1 MGVEIEKQM
10 TLNWDVRYGERMV
23 FMGIR
28 QKFYVLAGI
37 VGALMAVISII
48 GFFTAD
54 KNLEQA
60 VEQELTATMNDAASQ
75 MDGWLEQKG
84 ASAQYAADLMTEF
97 NGDETRIKSIAS
109 LAIGA
114 SDPEILD
121 LNIGLEDGYFAS
133 YRTQNKSTGSLDP
146 RTRPWYSD
154 AKKAGK
160 MVFTDPYVDKNT
172 NKLVVSA
179 VAPVKKDGQFYGA
192 ICTDIDLAVVDAQV
206 DKLKYHGEAGMAAV
220 ADDKT
225 GMILGI
231 GTDEQIGS
239 KFQDLPGI
247 GSHFDE
253 MLKKGTGVFI
263 LDSPRDGKMIC
274 GYALVPSTG
283 WLFAMSVPYDYVFAS
298 VSTLKM
304 VYGVLTLVGVILV
317 LGVCFQFSGKITN
330 PIEALE
336 HHARE
341 MAKGN
346 LSQQKLAVTSSDEI
360 GSLTNAF
367 NTMSENLRD
376 LIRQMATTSEQVAA
390 SSEELTANAQQSA
403 DASVHVAETVGDVVG
418 NVAQQLSDINSAKGS
433 VDGVYHDIAEMS
445 AKAKQVTTASNQTA
459 EAAKK
464 GADLMEEA
472 IRKMGAIEQSVLSS
486 SEVVKTLGESSQ
498 QIGQIVEAISSIAQ
512 QTNLLSLNAAIEA
525 ARAGE
530 QGRGFAVVAEE
541 VRKLAAESQES
552 AEQIKE
558 RIASIQNETARAV
571 ESMQSGTEEVTLG
584 TKAIRDVGE
593 QFEDI
598 MSKVDA
604 INNQMEEIN
613 SAVTE
618 VSIGAEQIVTAV
630 DAIDNISNKT
640 SDSMQTISSATEEQ
654 SASNEEIA
662 AASQALATLA
672 TQMQEAVG
680 KFHV

>member
-1 MGVEIEKQM
+1 
-10 TLNWDVRYGERMV
+10 
-23 FMGIR
+23 MGIK
-28 QKFYVLAGI
+28 QKFTVLAGI
-37 VGALMAVISII
+37 IGVLLAVVSII
-48 GFFTAD
+48 GFYTAD
-54 KNLEQA
+54 SNLEKA
-60 VEQELTATMNDAASQ
+60 VEQELTATMGDAASQ
-75 MDGWLEQKG
+75 MDGWLQAKG
-84 ASAQYAADLMTEF
+84 RSAQYAADLLTEF
-97 NGDETRIKSIAS
+97 NGDETRTKSIAS

-114 SDPEILD
+114 SDKEILD
-121 LNIGLEDGYFAS
+121 INVGMEDGYFAS
-133 YRTQNKSTGSLDP
+133 YRTQNKSTGTLDP
-146 RTRPWYSD
+146 RTRPWYND

-172 NKLVVSA
+172 GKLVVSA
-179 VAPVKKDGQFYGA
+179 VAPFKANGQFAGA

-206 DKLKYHGEAGMAAV
+206 DKLKYHGEAGMATV
-220 ADDKT
+220 ADKT

-231 GTDEQIGS
+231 GTDEAIGS

-247 GSHFDE
+247 GSHFEE
-253 MLKKGTGVFI
+253 MLKAGKGVFVF
-263 LDSPRDGKMIC
+263 DNPRDGKMIC
-274 GYALVPSTG
+274 GYTVVPSTG
-283 WLFAMSVPYDYVFAS
+283 WLFAMSVPYDYVFAA
-298 VSTLKM
+298 VSSLKI
-304 VYGVLTLVGVILV
+304 VYAVLTLVGLALV
-317 LGVCFQFSGKITN
+317 LVVCFAFAGRITN
-330 PIEALE
+330 PIVALE
-336 HHARE
+336 ANARE
-341 MAKGN
+341 LANGN
-346 LSQQKLAVTSSDEI
+346 LSQKNLEVTSRDEI
-360 GSLTNAF
+360 GSLTQAF
-367 NTMSENLRD
+367 NTMSDNLRN

-418 NVAQQLSDINSAKGS
+418 NVAQQLSDIGSAKES

-445 AKAKQVTTASNQTA
+445 AKAKHVTTASNQTA

-472 IRKMGAIEQSVLSS
+472 IKKMGAIEQSVLSS
-486 SEVVKTLGESSQ
+486 SEVVRTLGESSQ

-598 MSKVDA
+598 MSKVDS
-604 INNQMEEIN
+604 INVQMEEIN
-613 SAVTE
+613 GAVSQ
-618 VSIGAEQIVTAV
+618 VSTGAEQIVTAV
-630 DAIDNISNKT
+630 DAIDSVSNKT

-662 AASQALATLA
+662 AASQALANLA
-672 TQMQEAVG
+672 NKMQEAVG
-680 KFHV
+680 KFRL

>member
-1 MGVEIEKQM
+1 
-10 TLNWDVRYGERMV
+10 
-23 FMGIR
+23 MGIK
-28 QKFYVLAGI
+28 QKFSVLAGI
-37 VGALMAVISII
+37 IGILMTVVSVI

-60 VEQELTATMNDAASQ
+60 VEQELTATMSDAASQ
-75 MDGWLEQKG
+75 MDGWLQAKG
-84 ASAQYAADLMTEF
+84 SSAQYAADLMTEF
-97 NGDETRIKSIAS
+97 NGDESRLKSIAS

-114 SDPEILD
+114 SDGEILD
-121 LNIGLEDGYFAS
+121 LNVGMEDGYFAS
-133 YRTQNKSTGSLDP
+133 YRTQNKSTGTLDP
-146 RTRPWYSD
+146 RTRPWYND

-172 NKLVVSA
+172 GKMVVSA
-179 VAPVKKDGQFYGA
+179 VAPFKKDGQIYGVV
-192 ICTDIDLAVVDAQV
+192 CTDIDMAVVDAQV

-220 ADDKT
+220 ADKN
-225 GMILGI
+225 GVVLGI
-231 GTDEQIGS
+231 GTDEAIGS
-239 KFQDLPGI
+239 KFQDLPGV

-253 MLKKGTGVFI
+253 MLQKGKGVFVF
-263 LDSPRDGKMIC
+263 DSSRDGKMIC
-274 GYALVPSTG
+274 SYTVVPSTG

-298 VSTLKM
+298 VTTLKM
-304 VYGVLTLVGVILV
+304 IYGILTVIGLILV
-317 LGVCFQFSGKITN
+317 LVVCFKVAGDITN
-330 PIEALE
+330 PIVALE
-336 HHARE
+336 AHARE
-341 MAKGN
+341 MAQGN
-346 LSQQKLAVTSSDEI
+346 LRQDKLAVTSRDEI
-360 GSLTNAF
+360 GSLTQAF
-367 NTMSENLRD
+367 NTMSDNLGG

-403 DASVHVAETVGDVVG
+403 DAAVHVAETVGDISSNVVE
-418 NVAQQLSDINSAKGS
+418 QLGDIDRAKNS
-433 VDGVYHDIAEMS
+433 VNGVYHDIADMS
-445 AKAKQVTTASNQTA
+445 AKARHITTASQQTA

-472 IRKMGAIEQSVLSS
+472 IKKMGAIEQSVLSS

-552 AEQIKE
+552 AEQIKA
-558 RIASIQNETARAV
+558 RIASIQNETNKAV
-571 ESMQSGTEEVTLG
+571 ESMQSGTQEVTLG

-598 MSKVDA
+598 MSKVDS
-604 INNQMEEIN
+604 INTQMEEIN
-613 SAVTE
+613 GAVTQ

-630 DAIDNISNKT
+630 DAIDNISQKT
-640 SDSMQTISSATEEQ
+640 SDNMQTISSATEEQ

-662 AASQALATLA
+662 SSSQALADLA
-672 TQMQEAVG
+672 GRMREAVG
-680 KFHV
+680 KFRV

>member
-1 MGVEIEKQM
+1 
-10 TLNWDVRYGERMV
+10 
-23 FMGIR
+23 MGIR

-37 VGALMAVISII
+37 IGLLMAVISII

-54 KNLEQA
+54 KNLESA
-60 VEQELTATMNDAASQ
+60 VEQELKATMGDAASQ
-75 MDGWLEQKG
+75 MDGWLQAKG
-84 ASAQYAADLMTEF
+84 SSAQYAADLLTEF
-97 NGDETRIKSIAS
+97 NGDETRLKSIAS

-114 SDPEILD
+114 SDKEILD
-121 LNIGLEDGYFAS
+121 LNVGMEDGYFAS
-133 YRTQNKSTGSLDP
+133 YRTQNKSTGTLDP
-146 RTRPWYSD
+146 RTRPWYND
-154 AKKAGK
+154 AKNAGK

-172 NKLVVSA
+172 GKLVVSA
-179 VAPVKKDGQFYGA
+179 VAPFKKDGQFYGT

-206 DKLKYHGEAGMAAV
+206 DKVKYHGEAGMAAV
-220 ADDKT
+220 ADKT
-225 GMILGI
+225 GMILGV
-231 GTDEQIGS
+231 GTDEAIGS

-247 GSHFDE
+247 GSRFEE
-253 MLKKGTGVFI
+253 MMQNGHGVFVF
-263 LDSPRDGKMIC
+263 DSPRDGTMIC
-274 GYALVPSTG
+274 GYTKVPSTG

-304 VYGVLTLVGVILV
+304 VYGILTVVGVILV
-317 LGVCFQFSGKITN
+317 LAVCFQFAGRITN

-336 HHARE
+336 SHARE

-346 LSQQKLAVTSSDEI
+346 LSQNKLAVTSSDEI
-360 GSLTNAF
+360 GSLTQAF
-367 NTMSENLRD
+367 NTMSENLSD

-403 DASVHVAETVGDVVG
+403 EASVHVAETVGDVSG
-418 NVAQQLSDINSAKGS
+418 NVVEQLGDIERAKSS
-433 VDGVYHDIAEMS
+433 VNNVYHDIADMS
-445 AKAKQVTTASNQTA
+445 AKASHITTASQQTA

-472 IRKMGAIEQSVLSS
+472 IKKMGAIEQSVLSS

-558 RIASIQNETARAV
+558 RIASIQHETNKAV
-571 ESMQSGTEEVTLG
+571 ESMQSGTQEVTLG

-598 MSKVDA
+598 MSKVDS
-604 INNQMEEIN
+604 INTQMEEIN
-613 SAVTE
+613 GAVTQ

-630 DAIDNISNKT
+630 DAIDSISQKT
-640 SDSMQTISSATEEQ
+640 SDNMQTISSATEEQ

-662 AASQALATLA
+662 SASQALANLA
-672 TQMQEAVG
+672 GKMREAVG
-680 KFHV
+680 KFRV